1 MCNLCKLTEKRN
13 QEQQQ
18 KQQNPKVISFWAT
31 QKRKLCAVNDRDGWW
46 KKEIRAHSFVQKS
59 QSSFFQ
65 MPNDVYQRYNESNH
79 TKLISKFRCS
89 SKMQETVKWLLTN
102 AAFSLSLPL
111 PLPFPLSIWNKNAI
125 FVWKLKESC
134 LNKCSIQKKWK
145 RNRDETRRHETRWVS
160 DIWNKRTQ
168 NNQHNKISSI
178 DWMGMPRYRI
188 NWNVNIF
195 RNKSRRIVFLFI
207 YFVLLKLLA
216 IVTREVRSR
225 EWEWVMRSHAQNNEE
240 SFEFFVLLQFST
252 IQ

>member
-1 MCNLCKLTEKRN
+1 
-13 QEQQQ
+13 
-18 KQQNPKVISFWAT
+18 
-31 QKRKLCAVNDRDGWW
+31 
-46 KKEIRAHSFVQKS
+46 
-59 QSSFFQ
+59 

-102 AAFSLSLPL
+102 VVFSLSHPLPL
-111 PLPFPLSIWNKNAI
+111 PFPFPLSIWNKNAI

-195 RNKSRRIVFLFI
+195 RNRSREIVFFFI
-207 YFVLLKLLA
+207 HFVLLKLLA
-216 IVTREVRSR
+216 IVAKKWDPENENENESCDLMHKLTKSLLNFFLCCCSSVR
-225 EWEWVMRSHAQNNEE
+225 
-240 SFEFFVLLQFST
+240 FSNWLNL
-252 IQ
+252 